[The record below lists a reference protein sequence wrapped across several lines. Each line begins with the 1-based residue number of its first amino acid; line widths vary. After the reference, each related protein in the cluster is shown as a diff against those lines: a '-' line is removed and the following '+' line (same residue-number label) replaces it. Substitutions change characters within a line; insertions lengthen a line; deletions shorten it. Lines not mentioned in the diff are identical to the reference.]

1 MNMAIA
7 GEVVTSLSFGVQPL
21 VHAVASEVLPR
32 KYRPFAQAADNV
44 AAALGG
50 IVALLVGGA
59 MTRNNPEGFRNYWYM
74 CMAIYAL
81 ATTLCFLLYNPPR
94 RPSQEGTNME
104 KLKKLDWVGY
114 LLLTLGLVLFS
125 MGLSWSQN
133 PYSWKDAHILAPF
146 LIGTALI
153 GVLVFYEW
161 KVKKDGMFHHELF
174 SGKSWNFPV
183 AVCLVFVEGLVF
195 YAANNYFAFEVSV
208 LFEKDPVRTGLRY
221 CITFFAYATFAVLGG
236 AFCSR
241 TKMIKFP
248 TIFGF
253 TFMIIFFICMA
264 TVGLGSSDAVWG
276 YPLFLGIALGIVL
289 CALVSVA
296 QFSTPP
302 SLISTTSGLLI
313 SVRSLGGTVGIAI
326 CKFHSNQWRNS

>member
-1 MNMAIA
+1 
-7 GEVVTSLSFGVQPL
+7 
-21 VHAVASEVLPR
+21 
-32 KYRPFAQAADNV
+32 
-44 AAALGG
+44 
-50 IVALLVGGA
+50 
-59 MTRNNPEGFRNYWYM
+59 
-74 CMAIYAL
+74 
-81 ATTLCFLLYNPPR
+81 
-94 RPSQEGTNME
+94 
-104 KLKKLDWVGY
+104 
-114 LLLTLGLVLFS
+114 
-125 MGLSWSQN
+125 
-133 PYSWKDAHILAPF
+133 
-146 LIGTALI
+146 
-153 GVLVFYEW
+153 
-161 KVKKDGMFHHELF
+161 
-174 SGKSWNFPV
+174 
-183 AVCLVFVEGLVF
+183 
-195 YAANNYFAFEVSV
+195 V

-326 CKFHSNQWRNS
+326 CKFHSDQWPNFQLTYFVVNAVFTAKLSGSIGPKIAGAVLPLGFNPQYLPELIGGLASNNVTAIGLVPGVTPAIIGAGVGGLLEAYATGFRFVWISAGCFVVVAWICKFTKHTIRTMCIKNPMLIY